1 MASPE
6 VKEKL
11 ASIGGNLNVGSPDE
25 MAALL
30 KDEVVRW
37 QKLAKD
43 TNIKLD

>member
-11 ASIGGNLNVGSPDE
+11 ANIGGNLNVGSPDE

-30 KDEVVRW
+30 KSESARW

-43 TNIKLD
+43 ANIKLD